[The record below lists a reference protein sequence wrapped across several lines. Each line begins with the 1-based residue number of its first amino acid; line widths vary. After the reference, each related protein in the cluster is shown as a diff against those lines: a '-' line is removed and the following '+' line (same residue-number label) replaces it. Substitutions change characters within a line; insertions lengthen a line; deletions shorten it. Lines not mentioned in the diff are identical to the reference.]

1 MRFRTNVFT
10 VPVLALLTLS
20 ACAPASTGGMMSGST
35 SASAARPDLS
45 AFDGTWEGHVLR
57 RDASDLNLVYSLTLN
72 NYGNGVVGRIGYQ
85 NCLAD
90 LVSPVR
96 SASVLTLTEQPI
108 QGPCLGGSFK
118 LYLLDGGQELAY
130 VGYQGSN
137 GQPVTGRPN
146 TFGYLDR
153 Q

>member
-1 MRFRTNVFT
+1 MQLKFSHLA
-10 VPVLALLTLS
+10 VPVMAFLTLS
-20 ACAPASTGGMMSGST
+20 ACAPASMGGMMAGSA
-35 SASAARPDLS
+35 ASATRPDLNG
-45 AFDGTWEGHVLR
+45 FGGTWEGHVLR
-57 RDASDLNLVYSLTLN
+57 RDASDLNVVYSLNLN
-72 NYGNGVVGRIGYQ
+72 NYGNPVVGRISYQ

-90 LVSPVR
+90 LVSPIL
-96 SASVLTLTEQPI
+96 SGSVLTLTEQVI

-118 LYLLDGGQELAY
+118 LYRLDGGQELVY

-137 GQPVTGRPN
+137 GQPVSGRPN

>member
-1 MRFRTNVFT
+1 M
-10 VPVLALLTLS
+10 S
-20 ACAPASTGGMMSGST
+20 GSSMSGST
-35 SASAARPDLS
+35 AAASRPDLS
-45 AFDGTWEGHVLR
+45 AFDGTWEGRVIR
-57 RDASDLNLVYSLTLN
+57 RDASDLNVVYTVNLN
-72 NYGNGVVGRIGYQ
+72 NYGNAVVGRVSYQ

-96 SASVLTLTEQPI
+96 NGSVLTLTEQII

-146 TFGYLDR
+146 SFGYLDR